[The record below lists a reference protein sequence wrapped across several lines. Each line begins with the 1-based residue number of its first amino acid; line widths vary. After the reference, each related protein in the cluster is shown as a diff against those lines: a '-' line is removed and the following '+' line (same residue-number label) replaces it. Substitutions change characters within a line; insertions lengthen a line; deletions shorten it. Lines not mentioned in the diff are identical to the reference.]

1 MCALINDDIFLIT
14 VVVACFFALKKVFLE
29 EREKEREIS
38 PLFSLSLSL
47 MKKKAQT
54 QKTTKKRTRKL
65 REKREKK
72 N

>member
-1 MCALINDDIFLIT
+1 
-14 VVVACFFALKKVFLE
+14 VFLE
-29 EREKEREIS
+29 ERKRESS

-54 QKTTKKRTRKL
+54 QKTTKKFLTRTKEDSSE

-72 N
+72 TEKKNKRKNSFF